1 VRNAKVSGYGRAL
14 EHAVVRDNAL
24 VTDHATAKG
33 RAETWGEGGSSIS
46 GYGVIDG
53 DYCGGQSVKT
63 GFQYG
68 HMPYEGNI
76 WVAKR
81 KSPLPMMLA
90 DLGFGEA
97 GDSFAPDRAGS
108 SDARLE
114 GPRSFV
120 LVDGGKALKLDGKGY
135 AVLDR
140 QLFDV
145 PQLLV
150 SAKVNWSGGEAN
162 QVLFS
167 FGESAE
173 KGFWFTP
180 DNGAG
185 KCRLVCRKDGKVYDL
200 TGPAL
205 PIGQTV
211 LVEVSPE
218 GIWINSKLVSEGKI
232 DVQPDQVL
240 PSNANSALQHGYI
253 GRSIDGKQPGFRGL
267 VENVRFFMT
276 NKPVTVM
283 AMQVIKKS

>member
-1 VRNAKVSGYGRAL
+1 VRNAKVNGFGRAL

-53 DYCGGQSVKT
+53 DFCGGQSVKT

-76 WVAKR
+76 WIAKR
-81 KSPLPMMLA
+81 KSPMPMILT
-90 DLGFGEA
+90 DLSFGEA
-97 GDSFAPDRAGS
+97 GESFVPDKAGS
-108 SDARLE
+108 SDALLA
-114 GPRSFV
+114 GSWSAVP
-120 LVDGGKALKLDGKGY
+120 GALRLDGKGY

-150 SAKVNWSGGEAN
+150 SAKVKWTGGEAN

-167 FGESAE
+167 FGESASN
-173 KGFWFTP
+173 GFWFTP
-180 DNGAG
+180 NDGTG
-185 KCRLVCRKDGKVYDL
+185 KCKLTCAKNGKE
-200 TGPAL
+200 TSISGPAL
-205 PIGQTV
+205 PVGETV
-211 LVEVSPE
+211 LVEVSTE
-218 GIWINSKLVSEGKI
+218 GIWINSKLVSDGKL

-240 PSNANSALQHGYI
+240 PANTNAALHHGYI
-253 GRSIDGKQPGFRGL
+253 GRYLAGKLPGFKGL
-267 VENVRFFMT
+267 VESVRFFAT
-276 NKPVTVM
+276 NKPVAVM
-283 AMQVIKKS
+283 AIPIVKKQP